1 MTVKSG
7 PLAGLRV
14 VEISGILATAY
25 YGQFLADAGAEIILV
40 EGREG
45 SAIRG
50 EAGWPALLRGRKSI
64 ALELRAAPDRA
75 VIEGLLAHAD
85 VVVHSLS
92 PEEAIALGLD
102 ARALSERFPRLVA
115 VHITGWGTGNQ
126 WSDLPP
132 YEALIYAKTG
142 VMHAKAQLTPR
153 PGPAYVSTPYISF
166 GAAQAALQGTLAA
179 LLERET
185 SGRGQAVET
194 SLLNALT
201 AMDTWTWFSELV
213 LHRYPGAFEP
223 APTGYDEEFRPNAVL
238 IYALLIAV
246 TKDGQWLQFAQ
257 VAPRLMQAWLKEL
270 DLLSLLADP
279 KWKDFPAFPTAELRG
294 EWWQLMIDRVRE
306 RSLEEWT
313 QVFAANDDINAEEY
327 RTPSGA
333 LEHPQLVADGRVI
346 TLDQPGLGKVKQAAP
361 VVFTAAG
368 PLTELRPAPAVNE
381 HAAELLAL
389 ASTPAP
395 QAAEAT
401 VEAPARLPLEGI
413 TIVEFGLAF
422 AGPYGATLMTDLGA
436 RVIKIEATSGDQIRL
451 MIPFP
456 EAGGAKVLQG
466 KEDLAIDAQSPEGR
480 EVVAAIVKEAD
491 VVLQCMRAGAAERL
505 GIGEAQVR
513 AFNPDVVY
521 VNATGYGMTGP
532 YAHKPSYAPA
542 IAAAMGISDT
552 DSGGRTK
559 APANDGELRRGVVT
573 LHAASSISSVQADSL
588 GAVAAGTA
596 ITLGLLARARGTD
609 VGGLHTT
616 MIGSVSN
623 VLGHV
628 NPVYDGK
635 PVAKHVDDEFW
646 GTGPLHR
653 LYPASD
659 GFIFLAAEQEDDWER
674 LVAALA
680 AQIDL
685 SGPDYA
691 SSEARAHHADQLAE
705 ALAGVFATKPKA
717 FWERELRA
725 QQLGVVEVVEETPE
739 WVMQTD
745 PYYEAGFAVD
755 TYSPIF
761 DEHRRVAPLVRF
773 SRSLTQAKG
782 GCTLGQHTDALLT
795 EFGFGERI
803 GELRQHKIVV

>member
-1 MTVKSG
+1 MSKNG
-7 PLAGLRV
+7 PLRGLRV

-25 YGQFLADAGAEIILV
+25 YGQFLADAGAEVILV
-40 EGREG
+40 EGRGG
-45 SAIRG
+45 SPIRD

-64 ALELRAAPDRA
+64 ALDPSNADDVS

-92 PEEAIALGLD
+92 PDEAIGVRLD
-102 ARALSERFPRLVA
+102 ARSLSRRFPRLVA

-142 VMHAKAQLTPR
+142 VMHAKRQLTPR

-166 GAAQAALQGTLAA
+166 GAAQAALQGTFAA
-179 LLERET
+179 LLDREST
-185 SGRGQAVET
+185 GRGQAVET

-223 APTGYDEEFRPNAVL
+223 APAGYDDQLRPNAVL
-238 IYALLIAV
+238 VYALLIAV
-246 TKDGQWLQFAQ
+246 TKDGHWLQFAQ

-270 DLLSLLADP
+270 DLLGLLAEP

-294 EWWQLMIDRVRE
+294 EWWQIMIDRVRQ
-306 RSLEEWT
+306 RSLQEWR
-313 QVFAANDDINAEEY
+313 QVFASNHDINAEEY
-327 RTPSGA
+327 RTASGA
-333 LEHPQLVADGRVI
+333 LEHPQLVADGRVL
-346 TLDQPGLGKVKQAAP
+346 TVDQPGLGEVKQAAP
-361 VVFTAAG
+361 VVFSADG
-368 PLTELRPAPAVNE
+368 PLSEVRAAPSVDQHGIELR
-381 HAAELLAL
+381 AL
-389 ASTPAP
+389 AESAAVEHDVPDDAP
-395 QAAEAT
+395 G
-401 VEAPARLPLEGI
+401 RLPLEGL

-436 RVIKIEATSGDQIRL
+436 RVIKIEATGGDQIRL

-466 KEDLAIDAQSPEGR
+466 KENLAIDAQSPEGR
-480 EVVAAIVKEAD
+480 EIVAAIVKEAD
-491 VVLQCMRAGAAERL
+491 VVLQCMRAGAATRL
-505 GIGEAQVR
+505 GIDEEQVR

-521 VNATGYGMTGP
+521 VNATGYGLTGP
-532 YAHKPSYAPA
+532 YASKPSYAPA
-542 IAAAMGISDT
+542 IAAAMGISDA

-559 APANDGELRRGVVT
+559 PPLNDDELRRGVVT
-573 LHAASSISSVQADSL
+573 LHAASSVSSVQADSL

-596 ITLGLLARARGTD
+596 IALGLLARARGTY

-623 VLGHV
+623 VLGHI

-635 PVAKHVDDEFW
+635 PVPARVDDDFW

-653 LYPASD
+653 IYPAAD
-659 GFIFLAAEQEDDWER
+659 GFIFLAAPHRIEWER
-674 LVAALA
+674 LVRALA
-680 AQIDL
+680 SHVDL
-685 SGPDYA
+685 SGAEYA
-691 SSEARAHHADQLAE
+691 TCEARDRNADQLAE
-705 ALAGVFATKPKA
+705 ALGRVFAAKPKA
-717 FWERELRA
+717 DWERELRA
-725 QQLGVVEVVEETPE
+725 EGLGVVEVVEETPE

-755 TYSPIF
+755 AISPIF

-773 SRSLTQAKG
+773 SRSHTQAKG
-782 GCTLGQHTDALLT
+782 GCTLGQHTDAILK
-795 EFGFGERI
+795 EFGFGDRI
-803 GELRQHKIVV
+803 EELRAKKIVV